1 MERLRKRVA
10 DQRVVRL
17 VGQFLKAGMLAE
29 EQFFRTEAGTP
40 QGGIESRAG
49 RRALR

>member
-17 VGQFLKAGMLAE
+17 VGQFLKAGVLAE

-40 QGGIESRAG
+40 QGGIITP
-49 RRALR
+49 